1 MAARLALF
9 VALFSALLSD
19 VAPTQDWTRDL
30 AHRRDDVVTPVP
42 LPRPRPA
49 AVGPA
54 LPSSAAERARNRLDQ
69 AVEARA
75 QCWKRLVP
83 ELAVAD
89 PEPAIDGPGLCGASD
104 LVRLQAIRLPS
115 GNRVELEPAARVRCG
130 MAEVLARWVRADIV
144 PVLSPSEAH
153 LVRLQVSTAYEC
165 RPRNR
170 VESAPMSEHG
180 TGNAVDVRALV
191 FADGKTVVL
200 TDAAADKA
208 LRSALATSAC
218 ARFSTVLGPGSDPNH
233 EDHIHLDLIERR
245 SGLHICQ
252 WDVR

>member
-9 VALFSALLSD
+9 IALFSALRSD
-19 VAPTQDWTRDL
+19 VAPTQDWSHDL
-30 AHRRDDVVTPVP
+30 AHRRDDVVTS
-42 LPRPRPA
+42 LRRPRPA

-54 LPSSAAERARNRLDQ
+54 LPSSDAGARNRLDQ

-89 PEPAIDGPGLCGASD
+89 PEPAIEGPGLCGASD

-115 GNRVELEPAARVRCG
+115 GNRVEMEPAARIRCG
-130 MAEVLARWVRADIV
+130 MAEVLAQWVRVDIS

-165 RPRNR
+165 RARNR
-170 VESAPMSEHG
+170 VENAPMSEHG
-180 TGNAVDVRALV
+180 TGNAIDVRALV
-191 FADGKTVVL
+191 FADGKTVAL

-218 ARFSTVLGPGSDPNH
+218 ARFSTVLGPGSDPYH
-233 EDHIHLDLIERR
+233 EDHIHLDLRERR